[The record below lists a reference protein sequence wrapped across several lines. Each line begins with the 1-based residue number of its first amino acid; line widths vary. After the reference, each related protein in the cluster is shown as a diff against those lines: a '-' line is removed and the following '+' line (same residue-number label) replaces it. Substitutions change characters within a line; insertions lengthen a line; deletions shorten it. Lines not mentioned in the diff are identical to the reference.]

1 MPKEAV
7 SVTLDADNLLW
18 LRGRTKAAGRR
29 SLSETLDRLIADAR
43 ASGRGQEAGTRSVV
57 GTIDIDESDPL
68 LLDADSIVRAQFD
81 ASTSRPLLGRET
93 KRSWGAPRKKTR
105 KARSRRA

>member
-29 SLSETLDRLIADAR
+29 SLSETLDRLIAEAR
-43 ASGRGQEAGTRSVV
+43 VSGRVPPGSVRSVV
-57 GTIDIDESDPL
+57 GTIDIHESDPL
-68 LLDADSIVRAQFD
+68 LLKADSIIRAQFD
-81 ASTSRPLLGRET
+81 DSLRRPLLVREARAASGET
-93 KRSWGAPRKKTR
+93 RRKLR
-105 KARSRRA
+105 KPRSRRG